1 MTRVSCLRL
10 QEYEEK
16 LARLQADYNA
26 EQQSRA
32 KLQEDIAVL
41 RSEYKSKLSEKAP
54 ASRGSSVQKNDAGKL
69 SASSKDQ
76 CKFTAVTV
84 VITGSCI
91 NGTFLF
97 PFLFWFDNFQCF

>member
-1 MTRVSCLRL
+1 MLTRVYCLCL

-41 RSEYKSKLSEKAP
+41 LSEYKSKTSEKAVT
-54 ASRGSSVQKNDAGKL
+54 SRGSSQPAETSQSEVP
-69 SASSKDQ
+69 
-76 CKFTAVTV
+76 FTLN
-84 VITGSCI
+84 S
-91 NGTFLF
+91 
-97 PFLFWFDNFQCF
+97 